1 MKICPKCG
9 AQNTDTDSF
18 CNQCGENLAAE
29 QAVTASVEP
38 VVPVVPAADAADA
51 ADAVPV
57 APVISAGDE
66 SVPVMPAQEGA
77 RKPIE
82 FGAILAFVKAKAKWF
97 IGGAAAIILI
107 IILANVFSPKPYAVL
122 KHSVSVLT
130 VDGDTQVVFDNK
142 KPVKIDGKVSA
153 QYVPDRTAIVY
164 TNEDDELFYLKKGG
178 KPKSVAKDVGGF
190 MLSENGK
197 RILYQSDDT
206 MYVVDTGKTKG
217 KSIGSD
223 IRPSAISPDG
233 KALVYVKD
241 DELYLNTGKEKK
253 LDLDADEV
261 SIGAVSNKGS
271 LIYYTKDSKL
281 YVMKPGKDAVTLGSG
296 ASAVEFNRDKTQLLY
311 KEDGDTYLS
320 VNGKEGVK
328 VLNKAVSSVLT
339 PSRTIGQPK
348 SLKNAL
354 VYADGSIYRLGK
366 DSDASVRISRVGS
379 YMLSQDGKT
388 LVFSN
393 NSNIYRATNLKKES
407 DSEPLNRGDEKEV
420 QRTAFSRDGK
430 KVYYVTDDG
439 DLRYVKGKGKPK
451 KVTSDVSS
459 IYMSFDNATCFLV
472 KDGELYAS
480 KNGGKANKVKGLNDE
495 VNSVSV
501 TANSVIVQTDD
512 AYYRCTGGAKF
523 TKLFDK

>member
-9 AQNTDTDSF
+9 AQNADADFF
-18 CNQCGENLAAE
+18 CNQCGENLAAG
-29 QAVTASVEP
+29 QAAPAAVEP
-38 VVPVVPAADAADA
+38 VVPVVPAAPADDAADV
-51 ADAVPV
+51 VPV
-57 APVISAGDE
+57 VPVTPADDEAAPVT
-66 SVPVMPAQEGA
+66 PAQA
-77 RKPIE
+77 TPRQPLE
-82 FGAILAFVKAKAKWF
+82 FGAVLAFVKAKAKWF

-107 IILANVFSPKPYAVL
+107 IILACVFSPKPYAAL

-142 KPVKIDGKVSA
+142 KPVKIDGKISA
-153 QYVPDRTAIVY
+153 QYVPDRTAVVY
-164 TNEDDELFYLKKGG
+164 TNEDDEMFYLKKGG
-178 KPKSVAKDVGGF
+178 KPKSVAKDVDGF

-206 MYVVDTGKTKG
+206 VYAVDTGKTKG

-233 KALVYVKD
+233 KALIYVKD

-253 LDLDADEV
+253 LDLDAAEV
-261 SIGAVSNKGS
+261 TIDAVSNKGR

-296 ASAVEFNRDKTQLLY
+296 ASSVEYNRDKTQLLY

-328 VLNKAVSSVLT
+328 VLNKSASGVLT

-366 DSDASVRISRVGS
+366 NSDASVRISRVSS
-379 YMLSQDGKT
+379 YLLSQDGKT
-388 LVFSN
+388 LIFSN

-420 QRTAFSRDGK
+420 YRTAFGRDGK
-430 KVYYVTDDG
+430 KVYYVTEDG
-439 DLRYVKGKGKPK
+439 DLMYVKGKSKPK

-459 IYMSFDNATCFLV
+459 IYMGFDNATCFMV

-495 VNSVSV
+495 VSSVSV
-501 TANSVIVQTDD
+501 TANSVIVQTED
-512 AYYRCTGGAKF
+512 AYYRCTGGSKF

>member
-9 AQNTDTDSF
+9 ALNTDTDAF
-18 CNQCGENLAAE
+18 CNQCGENLSAG
-29 QAVTASVEP
+29 QAVPAAVEP
-38 VVPVVPAADAADA
+38 VVPAVSAADAADT
-51 ADAVPV
+51 VPV
-57 APVISAGDE
+57 APVIPDSGAAA
-66 SVPVMPAQEGA
+66 PVAPAQDGA
-77 RKPIE
+77 RRPIE

-107 IILANVFSPKPYAVL
+107 IILANVFAPKPYATL

-142 KPVKIDGKVSA
+142 KPVKIEGKVSA
-153 QYVPDRTAIVY
+153 QYLPDRTAIVY
-164 TNEDDELFYLKKGG
+164 TNEDDELFYLKRGG
-178 KPKSVAKDVGGF
+178 KPKSVAKDVDSF

-197 RILYQSDDT
+197 RVLYQSDET
-206 MYVVDTGKTKG
+206 VYVVDTGKTKG

-223 IRPSAISPDG
+223 ISPSAVSPDG
-233 KALVYVKD
+233 KTLVYQKD
-241 DELYLNTGKEKK
+241 GDLYLYTGKEKK
-253 LDLDADEV
+253 LDLDAEDV
-261 SIGAVSNKGS
+261 NVVAVSNKGR
-271 LIYYTKDSKL
+271 LVYYSKDSKL

-328 VLNKAVSSVLT
+328 VLSKAASGVLT
-339 PSRTIGQPK
+339 PSRSIGQPK

-354 VYADGSIYRLGK
+354 VYADGAVYRLGK
-366 DSDASVRISRVGS
+366 NSDASVRISRVSS

-393 NSNIYRATNLKKES
+393 NSNLYRATNLKKEL

-420 QRTAFSRDGK
+420 LRSAFSRDGK
-430 KVYYVTDDG
+430 KVYYVTQDG
-439 DLRYVKGKGKPK
+439 DLMYVKGKSKPK

-459 IYMSFDNATCFLV
+459 IYMSFDNATCFMV

-480 KNGGKANKVKGLNDE
+480 KNGGKANKVKGLSDE

-501 TANSVIVQTDD
+501 SANSVIVQTDD
-512 AYYRCTGGAKF
+512 AYYRCTGGTKF